1 MSAGPPCALSAEDV
15 LSPQASRRM
24 AEGRQGGE
32 PAAPA
37 EGASTCS
44 AWTWPA
50 HRRARTQDSP
60 PPSLTG
66 SSFYAPSRWGKSRTI
81 LQVPVGAIAPYFL
94 DPLSFVGF
102 FAGSPWSQGLDK
114 GQHFGGSEF
123 SVSVSLSLS
132 FSVSPPPP
140 PPLGLR
146 TRILHIQEVVWCP
159 NP

>member
-1 MSAGPPCALSAEDV
+1 MLDLRVLCLQRMCSAPRRG
-15 LSPQASRRM
+15 QASRRT

-37 EGASTCS
+37 AGASTCS

-123 SVSVSLSLS
+123 SVSVSLSLCLS
-132 FSVSPPPP
+132 PCVSL
-140 PPLGLR
+140 PLCLSLSLPHPTPTGA
-146 TRILHIQEVVWCP
+146 
-159 NP
+159 